1 MFENMDYVYEVYKE
15 GSFSKAAKNL
25 YISQPSLSASVKR
38 EEDRLGYPIFDR
50 STKPLR
56 LTEVGRKYVDS
67 MLTIKNIEKDFID
80 YVNDYGELKSG
91 SLRLGGTN
99 LVASLIAPKII
110 NRFREKY
117 PHIVPELLEGKT
129 ADLEDMLRNGTLDM
143 VIDYSLTSYDDYDY
157 HKLTDE
163 HLVLSVPKAF
173 SINAELSAFQLTMK
187 DIKNGRDLDPA
198 TPAVPME
205 KFREVPF
212 VLLKRKNDTRRRALN
227 ICLEAGFEPK
237 ISFEAEQQ
245 MTAWHVCY
253 SGLGAAFV
261 SSLLLSRVS
270 ENKDVCFYRVDS
282 PEIFRQLCILWKKER
297 YLTRAM
303 EEFKRMAI
311 EEFSR

>member
-56 LTEVGRKYVDS
+56 LTEVGKKYVES
-67 MLTIKNIEKDFID
+67 MLAIKHIERDFSD

-110 NRFREKY
+110 SRFREKY
-117 PHIVPELLEGKT
+117 PHISPELLEGKT

-157 HKLTDE
+157 LKLTDE
-163 HLVLSVPKAF
+163 HLVLTVPKTFA
-173 SINAELSAFQLTMK
+173 INRELAPCRLTME
-187 DIKNGRDLDPA
+187 DVRSGRDLDSSV
-198 TPAVPME
+198 PAVPME

-227 ICLEAGFEPK
+227 ICQEAGFEPI

-270 ENKDVCFYRVDS
+270 ITNEVCFYRVDS
-282 PEIFRQLCILWKKER
+282 PEIQRQLCILWKKER

-303 EEFKRMAI
+303 EEFRRMAI
-311 EEFSR
+311 EEFKK